1 MDLISVIIPY
11 YKKKDYILK
20 TINSVLR
27 QTYKNI
33 EIIII
38 YDDNE
43 KEELKLIKNI
53 VNLDKRIN
61 LIINKKSL
69 GAGLSR
75 NKGIKKS
82 KGKYISFID
91 ADDLWDKN
99 KLEFQ
104 IKFMKKNNYLVSHT
118 NYKVIN
124 KKNHILSSKIARDF
138 NNINELLKSCD
149 IGLSSV
155 LVKKKILNGKCLFAS
170 LKTKED
176 FVLWLFLLKKHIK
189 IGGLKKNLMYW
200 RKLDTSLSSSVIQK
214 LLDGFRVYNEYM
226 KFNWIKSIYF
236 LFCLSFNFL
245 KKIK

>member
-11 YKKKDYILK
+11 YRKKDYISK

-38 YDDNE
+38 YDDKK
-43 KEELKLIKNI
+43 KEELKLIKKI
-53 VNLDKRIN
+53 VNLDKRIH
-61 LIINKKSL
+61 LIINKSSL

-82 KGKYISFID
+82 KGKYIGFLD
-91 ADDLWDKN
+91 ADDLWRPN
-99 KLEFQ
+99 K
-104 IKFMKKNNYLVSHT
+104 IKYQLNFMKRKNYLVSHT
-118 NYKVIN
+118 SYKIIN
-124 KKNHILSSKIARDF
+124 DNDNIVGSRKARDF
-138 NNINELLKSCD
+138 NNLSELLKSCD

-155 LVKKKILNGKCLFAS
+155 IVKKEILNGECLFAS

-176 FVLWLFLLKKHIK
+176 FVLWLNILKKNIK
-189 IGGLKKNLMYW
+189 IGALNKNLMYW
-200 RKLDTSLSSSVIQK
+200 RKLDTSLSSSIIQK
-214 LLDGFRVYNEYM
+214 LLDGFSVYNKYM

-245 KKIK
+245 KKK